1 MDKSLNATPVASR
14 THIGF
19 FGRMNAGKSSLINAL
34 ADQGVSI
41 VSEQPGTTTDV
52 VKKTME
58 IHGIGPCVL
67 LDTAGFDDESVLGS
81 QRTEASIKASA
92 STDIAVLVMADAK
105 DLSMEKA
112 WVQRFEEKKIPVIAV
127 LTHADLRSDEENE
140 TAYRRIEEEIGKKP
154 LIISSVNS
162 SNPSRKSS
170 MDTVGNEGR
179 AGARSTNPDGSEE
192 RDGTQPGFVEDRE
205 DIAKLKA
212 ALIQGAGRVDEKP
225 FIMGNLVQEGDVVLL
240 VMPQDP
246 QAPQGRLILPEV
258 QTIREC
264 LDRHCVSVCAQ
275 PEDMEQALKALGKD
289 PDLIITD
296 SQVFDVVYAK
306 KPGKSKLTSFS
317 VLFAGYKGD
326 IGYYMDS
333 VQKIRDLTEDSKVL
347 IAECCTHAPLD
358 EDIGRVKIPAM
369 LRKRVGQ
376 GLTVDVTA
384 GSDFPEDAGGY
395 DLIIQCG
402 GCMLNRRAV
411 CSRIERARQAGIP
424 MTNYGI
430 TIAYMKGILDKVE
443 TGR

>member
-34 ADQGVSI
+34 AGQGVSI
-41 VSEQPGTTTDV
+41 VSEQAGTTTDV

-81 QRTEASIKASA
+81 QRTEASVKASA

-105 DLSMEKA
+105 DLTLEKE
-112 WVQRFEEKKIPVIAV
+112 WIRRFEAKRIPVVAV
-127 LTHADLRSDEENE
+127 LTHADLRNDADNE
-140 TAYRRIEEEIGKKP
+140 SACRRIEDETGLLP
-154 LIISSVNS
+154 LLISY
-162 SNPSRKSS
+162 
-170 MDTVGNEGR
+170 
-179 AGARSTNPDGSEE
+179 STEQAAPEQSAEQAVQELPID
-192 RDGTQPGFVEDRE
+192 Q
-205 DIAKLKA
+205 LKA
-212 ALIQGAGRVDEKP
+212 ALIRCVGRLEEKP
-225 FIMGNLVQEGDVVLL
+225 FIMGHLVKEGDVVLL

-264 LDRHCVSVCAQ
+264 LDRHCVSVCVQ
-275 PEDMEQALKALGKD
+275 PEDMDRALHALGKA

-296 SQVFDVVYAK
+296 SQVFDEVYAK
-306 KPGKSKLTSFS
+306 KPAESKLTSFS

-326 IGYYMDS
+326 INYYMES
-333 VQKIRDLTEDSKVL
+333 VQKIRELTEDSKVL

-369 LRKRVGQ
+369 LRKRIGP

-384 GSDFPEDAGGY
+384 GNDFPEDAKAY

-411 CSRIERARQAGIP
+411 CSRIEKARNAAVP

-430 TIAYMKGILDKVE
+430 TIAFLKGILDKVE

>member
-1 MDKSLNATPVASR
+1 MDRSLNSTPVASR

-34 ADQGVSI
+34 ADQSVSI
-41 VSEQPGTTTDV
+41 VSQQPGTTTDV

-67 LDTAGFDDESVLGS
+67 LDTAGFDDESVLGN
-81 QRTEASIKASA
+81 QRTAASYKASQ
-92 STDIAVLVMADAK
+92 SCDIAVLVMADAK
-105 DLSMEKA
+105 DLSMEEA
-112 WVQRFEEKKIPVIAV
+112 WIRRFREKRIPVVAV
-127 LTHADLRSDEENE
+127 LTHADLRDEQENE
-140 TAYRRIEEEIGKKP
+140 DLCRKIEEQIHLKP
-154 LIISSVNS
+154 IPVSSLGS
-162 SNPSRKSS
+162 G
-170 MDTVGNEGR
+170 MGR
-179 AGARSTNPDGSEE
+179 EDPDGLYETQAPEDGPAGAMLAD
-192 RDGTQPGFVEDRE
+192 RDHPGID
-205 DIAKLKA
+205 KLKA
-212 ALIQGAGRVDEKP
+212 ALVSGASRTEEKP
-225 FIMGNLVQEGDVVLL
+225 FIMGNLVREGDVVLL
-240 VMPQDP
+240 IMPQDP

-264 LDRHCVSVCAQ
+264 LDRHCIAVCAQ
-275 PEDMEQALKALGKD
+275 PEDMERALAALGKA

-296 SQVFDVVYAK
+296 SQVFDEVYAK
-306 KPGKSKLTSFS
+306 KPEGSKLTSFS

-326 IGYYMDS
+326 IAYYLDS
-333 VQKIRDLTEDSKVL
+333 VNKIGELTEDSRIL

-369 LRKRVGQ
+369 LRKRIGP

-384 GSDFPEDAGGY
+384 GNDFPEEAGDY

-411 CSRIERARQAGIP
+411 CSRIDRARQAGVP

-430 TIAYMKGILDKVE
+430 TIAYLKGILDKVE